1 VSDEIEPGWFSENLH
16 PILKRHLRELQ
27 KRMGF
32 VLTVT
37 SGYRHPD
44 HNIDVGGVEDSEHT
58 YDPAEGVDILCKRSV
73 TRFKMVKEALD
84 MGIVRIG
91 IGKDF
96 IHLGIAEDKPKQVM
110 WTYYGE

>member
-1 VSDEIEPGWFSENLH
+1 MEPGWLSQNLH
-16 PILKRHLRELQ
+16 PIIKKHLGELE

-32 VLTVT
+32 ALTIT
-37 SGYRHPD
+37 SGYRHPE
-44 HNIDVGGVEDSEHT
+44 HNKDVGGVPFSEHT

-73 TRFKMVKEALD
+73 TRYKMVKELLD

-96 IHLGIAEDKPKQVM
+96 VHVGIGADKPQNVM
-110 WTYYGE
+110 WTYYQGE